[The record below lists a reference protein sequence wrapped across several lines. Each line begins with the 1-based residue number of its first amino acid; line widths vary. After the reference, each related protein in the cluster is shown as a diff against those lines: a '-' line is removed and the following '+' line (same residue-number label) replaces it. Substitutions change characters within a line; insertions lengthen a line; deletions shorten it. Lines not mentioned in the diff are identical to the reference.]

1 MMLKLKEVYNSG
13 SGWNIREVMINPA
26 HIVAMREDYTAKSA
40 LYENR
45 MPQGLSQSVTF
56 TRIYLNSGQS
66 SLEVVVTDPPEI
78 IESKINNAKRLLK
91 G

>member
-1 MMLKLKEVYNSG
+1 MLRLKEVYIVEHS
-13 SGWNIREVMINPA
+13 WHIREVLINPK
-26 HIVAMREDYTAKSA
+26 HIVAMREDSVARTA

-45 MPQGLSQSVTF
+45 MPEGLSQNVSF

-66 SLEVVVTDPPEI
+66 SLEVVVA
-78 IESKINNAKRLLK
+78 ESPAMLEAKISNAKRLLK